1 MASRRRTAKKGF
13 PWPGRPV
20 EFRQYSS
27 IQRAKTMR
35 DLTAFGDPVLDYL
48 YEISDPIRTGGK
60 MLGRFAGAVPG
71 GTTANMAC
79 AAAKLGLNVAL
90 VGRVALG
97 DEGAQHRA
105 ALAAAGVTGLLAEV
119 AVPRGTHCVIAL
131 NPDGEKTLIYVPM
144 QAPPVA
150 SETLREAMAATRF
163 AYVMAADFAKLS
175 AHAGSGPL
183 ICVDV
188 DAAAGLSAGQYA
200 GLRDAADV
208 LFINDVGYHKL
219 TGSAPDSAGL
229 CNLIGPR
236 ARTLCCTGG
245 AGVTWLLSR
254 QDGRD
259 EVLTRAALPAQV
271 IDTTGAGDIFN
282 AAYLTRIAEGAAPA
296 EALDFAMAAGA
307 LATETLGARAAA
319 PSRSA
324 IEARMHLAR

>member
-1 MASRRRTAKKGF
+1 
-13 PWPGRPV
+13 
-20 EFRQYSS
+20 
-27 IQRAKTMR
+27 MR
-35 DLTAFGDPVLDYL
+35 DLTAFGDPVLDYI

-60 MLGRFAGAVPG
+60 MLGRFVDAAPG

-97 DEGAQHRA
+97 GDEGALHRA
-105 ALAAAGVTGLLAEV
+105 SLQTAGVTGLLIDV
-119 AVPRGTHCVIAL
+119 AVLRGTHCVIAL

-150 SETLREAMAATRF
+150 EDTVRQAMEATRF
-163 AYVMAADFAKLS
+163 AYVMAADFARLS
-175 AHAGSGPL
+175 AHAGSGAL

-188 DAAAGLSAGQYA
+188 DAAAGLSAAQFA
-200 GLRDAADV
+200 GLRNAADV

-219 TGSAPDSAGL
+219 TGAAPDAAGL
-229 CNLIGPR
+229 ADLIGPR

-254 QDGRD
+254 TDGRD
-259 EVLTRAALPAQV
+259 EVLTRQALPAQV
-271 IDTTGAGDIFN
+271 VDTTGAGDIFN
-282 AAYLTRIAEGAAPA
+282 AAYLTRIAEGATPAP
-296 EALDFAMAAGA
+296 ALDFAMAAGA

-319 PSRSA
+319 PSRTA
-324 IEARMHLAR
+324 IEERMRLPR

>member
-1 MASRRRTAKKGF
+1 
-13 PWPGRPV
+13 
-20 EFRQYSS
+20 
-27 IQRAKTMR
+27 MR
-35 DLTAFGDPVLDYL
+35 DLTAFGDPVLDYV

-60 MLGRFAGAVPG
+60 MLGRFVDAVPG
-71 GTTANMAC
+71 GTTTNMAC

-97 DEGAQHRA
+97 EEGALHRTS
-105 ALAAAGVTGLLAEV
+105 LQTAGVTGLLTDV

-144 QAPPVA
+144 RAPPVA
-150 SETLREAMAATRF
+150 EETVRQAMEATRF

-175 AHAGSGPL
+175 AYAGSGAV

-188 DAAAGLSAGQYA
+188 DAAAGLSAAQFA
-200 GLRDAADV
+200 ALRNAADV

-219 TGSAPDSAGL
+219 NGSVPDAAGL
-229 CNLIGPR
+229 ADLIGPR

-254 QDGRD
+254 SHGRD
-259 EVLTRAALPAQV
+259 EVHTRHALPAKV
-271 IDTTGAGDIFN
+271 VDTTGAGDIFN
-282 AAYLTRIAEGAAPA
+282 AAYLTRIAEGAAPTA
-296 EALDFAMAAGA
+296 ALDFAMAAGA

-319 PSRSA
+319 PSRTA
-324 IEARMHLAR
+324 IEERMRLSR